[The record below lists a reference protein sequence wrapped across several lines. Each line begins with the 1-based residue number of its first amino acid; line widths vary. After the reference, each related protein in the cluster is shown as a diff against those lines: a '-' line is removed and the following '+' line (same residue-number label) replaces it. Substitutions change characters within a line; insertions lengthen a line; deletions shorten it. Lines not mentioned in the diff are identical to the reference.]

1 MFKRL
6 IALLFVLSPLTAQAL
21 ECGEFDPAALN
32 VESFTESPAS
42 TNPTKGIV
50 LIAHGLNL
58 NPAKMQLIAN
68 FLQAAGYHTLLAR
81 LSGHQSSNQGWQDV
95 SYARWHEEMSALH
108 CVAALRARQQNVP
121 LIFLGYS
128 LGAVLGLDTLAAL
141 STDPTRNESRQEG
154 YSKIVLLAP
163 ALALN
168 WYSNLA
174 LQVPL
179 LPDSLQFSSLSPAD
193 YRANATT
200 SVGAYRALSE
210 SIAIWQQES
219 TAARIDSPVLAL
231 MDPQDELISYK
242 ALRSKISRGA
252 WKNWQLV
259 ELNNDASTLDSPIHH
274 LVIDEAS
281 LGSQQWK
288 FLQDT
293 VLAFLDEH

>member
-1 MFKRL
+1 MFKHL
-6 IALLFVLSPLTAQAL
+6 IALLIAISPLTAQAL
-21 ECGEFDPAALN
+21 DCEAFDPAALQ
-32 VESFTESPAS
+32 SAAFTESYSS
-42 TNPTKGIV
+42 TQPLKGFV

-58 NPAKMQLIAN
+58 NPAKMQPIAS
-68 FLQAAGYHTLLAR
+68 FLQAAGYHTVLAR
-81 LSGHQSSNQGWQDV
+81 LSGHQSSTQGWQDV
-95 SYARWHEEMSALH
+95 SYARWQEEMSALH
-108 CVAALRARQQNVP
+108 CHAALRAKQQEVP
-121 LIFLGYS
+121 LYFLGYS

-141 STDPTRNESRQEG
+141 STDPTNNKSRQEG
-154 YSKIVLLAP
+154 YRKIVLLAP

-179 LPDSLQFSSLSPAD
+179 LPDSLQFSSLSPVD

-210 SIAIWQQES
+210 SMATWQQEL
-219 TAARIDSPVLAL
+219 TASRINSPVLVL

-242 ALRSKISRGA
+242 ALSSKISSGA

-259 ELNNDASTLDSPIHH
+259 ELNNDASTLENPIHH

-281 LGSQQWK
+281 LGSQQWQ
-288 FLQDT
+288 FLKDT